1 MNLVMLTRGGS
12 KRRCDACIRGQEPL
26 RPKNHHSDRIIW
38 LQAFC
43 FVQRNMECHPVTA
56 AGIQAAERGAA
67 TASFRGSR

>member
-1 MNLVMLTRGGS
+1 MNLVMLTRG
-12 KRRCDACIRGQEPL
+12 APRGAATPAFEL
-26 RPKNHHSDRIIW
+26 RSHYAQKTHHSDRIIW
-38 LQAFC
+38 LQASC